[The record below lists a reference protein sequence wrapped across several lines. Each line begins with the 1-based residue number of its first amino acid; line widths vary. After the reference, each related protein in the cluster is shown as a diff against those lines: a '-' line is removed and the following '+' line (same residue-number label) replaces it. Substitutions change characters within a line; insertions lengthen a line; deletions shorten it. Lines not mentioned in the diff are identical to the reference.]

1 MFLQTVVVGY
11 VFIYVK
17 MKHVFDTWGGGGVE
31 EFKT

>member
-17 MKHVFDTWGGGGVE
+17 MKHVFDTWGGGGFGE
-31 EFKT
+31 CKP